1 MRRCNCT
8 SPYCCSVPATTHR
21 HRSQPLGLAALL
33 DHLPL
38 IYLARE
44 VGIEPT
50 PTGLESVVLPLYY
63 TLIYGDPYRI
73 RTYDLLL
80 RRQLLY
86 PAELRNQIFCR
97 SFNLDLSSFSFF
109 SSSLISCL
117 TFSISPQTDI
127 IYQTLLYN

>member
-1 MRRCNCT
+1 MFSSYYHPS
-8 SPYCCSVPATTHR
+8 SPFPTVGPSISY
-21 HRSQPLGLAALL
+21 LL

-38 IYLARE
+38 IYLAKVLR
-44 VGIEPT
+44 IELRLT
-50 PTGLESVVLPLYY
+50 DLESVVMPFHY

-97 SFNLDLSSFSFF
+97 SRNLDLSSFNFF
-109 SSSLISCL
+109 SSSLISRS